1 MKAIRYHRYGP
12 PDVLELRDVDMPAI
26 GNGDIL
32 VRVRAAAVNPLD
44 WHFMRGTPYLVRAI
58 GGLSRP
64 KNTGLGVDLAG
75 NVEAVGRNV
84 TRFRPGDD
92 VFGERHGAFAEHV
105 VMSQDAAVVT
115 KPANLT
121 FEEAASVPVAAI
133 TALQALRDKGNLAPG
148 QAVLVNGA
156 AGGVGTFAVQ
166 IAKAFGAEV
175 TSVCSTR
182 NVDMVRS
189 IGADH
194 VVDYTHEDFLRT
206 GRRYDLVVDIAG
218 GRTLSEMRR
227 VLAPKGVLVGV
238 GGPVT
243 GNWIGPLLGPIRM
256 LLLSPFVS
264 QTMRPMLARVTRDDL
279 AFLCE
284 LLEAGKVTPVIDRTY
299 KLDEVPE
306 AIRYLEAGHARGKVV
321 ITP

>member
-26 GNGDIL
+26 GDGDIL

-92 VFGERHGAFAEHV
+92 VFGERHGAFAEYV

-133 TALQALRDKGNLAPG
+133 TALQALRDKGKLAPG
-148 QAVLVNGA
+148 QAALVNGA

-175 TSVCSTR
+175 TGVCSTR